1 MAKKLTILELQNPE
15 QLFGANCTSYAMFD
29 ASCEGQTITVGITHN
44 ALSRKGFDTSADA
57 LTRLIGCNLVTKDSV
72 DSRTGEIVNT
82 DERVDM
88 VLDGTNRI
96 VLLNST
102 NCNIEISDS
111 YKTEQLE
118 LLATAKAKV
127 QRDKERDALNA
138 KRHAVLARLASR
150 TPVADS
156 DLSDDATASA
166 PAKVAEPELTLDS
179 E

>member
-1 MAKKLTILELQNPE
+1 
-15 QLFGANCTSYAMFD
+15 
-29 ASCEGQTITVGITHN
+29 
-44 ALSRKGFDTSADA
+44 
-57 LTRLIGCNLVTKDSV
+57 
-72 DSRTGEIVNT
+72 
-82 DERVDM
+82 M

-102 NCNIEISDS
+102 NCNIEVSDS

-138 KRHAVLARLASR
+138 KRQAVLARLASR

-156 DLSDDATASA
+156 DLSDDATTSA

>member
-29 ASCEGQTITVGITHN
+29 ASCEGQTVTVGVTHN

-57 LTRLIGCNLVTKDSV
+57 LASLQGCVIVTKDSV

-102 NCNIEISDS
+102 NCNIEQSDA
-111 YKTEQLE
+111 YKAEQLE
-118 LLATAKAKV
+118 LRGIAKAKV

-138 KRHAVLARLASR
+138 KRQAVLARLAS
-150 TPVADS
+150 TKVVADA
-156 DLSDDATASA
+156 DLADELPASS
-166 PAKVAEPELTLDS
+166 PAKVEEPELTLDA